1 MLCCLHLLRLLKLQ
15 LMSWWHMLNH
25 VVFVE
30 PLAKKLVTN
39 LFVEPLANVRELVHL
54 QVGKLSHK
62 ASPTCTILAYIHH
75 SETES
80 KLEMLCS
87 RFFLLNFVGV
97 NIAKEEKGV
106 MHIVFAFC

>member
-1 MLCCLHLLRLLKLQ
+1 MLCCLHLLRLLKL
-15 LMSWWHMLNH
+15 LPVSWTCKTICLLNPWQKL
-25 VVFVE
+25 VTNQFVE
-30 PLAKKLVTN
+30 HLTNVRELVVKCQKKLVTN

-54 QVGKLSHK
+54 QVGKLPHK

-87 RFFLLNFVGV
+87 FS
-97 NIAKEEKGV
+97 
-106 MHIVFAFC
+106 

>member
-15 LMSWWHMLNH
+15 PMSWWHMLNQ
-25 VVFVE
+25 FVCLFVRE
-30 PLAKKLVTN
+30 LVTN

-54 QVGKLSHK
+54 QVGKLPHK

-87 RFFLLNFVGV
+87 KVLSS
-97 NIAKEEKGV
+97 
-106 MHIVFAFC
+106 